1 MLPYAK
7 LRSFEIRNTQ
17 YDSLKTRNCDDRKER
32 GMRKLEVSGEAWKG
46 RHLRTISGPPLLRIA
61 TINMPLPPSPL
72 PSPQDFLDS
81 LLGTLNEQADTAL
94 DAASKP
100 TLLTL
105 HAIFPSLLL
114 PALDLLDRRLLTRFV
129 LKEKPDA
136 HNAEE
141 TGGEKGEERIAQ
153 GNGSKEAVNGPRQR
167 VVYYVRSNASSHS
180 DRRSR
185 YVKTADIG
193 STHYEVRPWAWS
205 CTCAA
210 FAFSAYNVPSSF
222 SPSYASYEDL
232 NDYDRGQGYG
242 HGVTNEEDEE
252 MLDMPEGY
260 AEADRRRYK
269 QGKYGWGGLMLG
281 EREGEV
287 PLCKHLLACALAER
301 WRVAAEMIEERMVG
315 SEEMAGWGAGWGG

>member
-1 MLPYAK
+1 
-7 LRSFEIRNTQ
+7 
-17 YDSLKTRNCDDRKER
+17 
-32 GMRKLEVSGEAWKG
+32 
-46 RHLRTISGPPLLRIA
+46 
-61 TINMPLPPSPL
+61 MPLPPSPL
-72 PSPQDFLDS
+72 PSPKDFLDS
-81 LLGTLNEQADTAL
+81 LLSTLKAQADTAL
-94 DAASKP
+94 DVASKA

-114 PALDLLDRRLLTRFV
+114 PALDLLDRRLVTRFV
-129 LKEKPDA
+129 LKEGPDA

-141 TGGEKGEERIAQ
+141 SGEETTLE
-153 GNGSKEAVNGPRQR
+153 GNEERDAGTRHGQR
-167 VVYYVRSNASSHS
+167 VVYYVKSNASSHS

-185 YVKTADIG
+185 YAKTADIG
-193 STHYEVRPWAWS
+193 STHYEVRPLAWS
-205 CTCAA
+205 CSCAA
-210 FAFSAYNVPSSF
+210 FAFSAYNVPSTF

-232 NDYDRGQGYG
+232 SDYDRGQGYG
-242 HGVTNEEDEE
+242 HVVRNEEDEE

-269 QGKYGWGGLMLG
+269 QRKCGWGGLMLG
-281 EREGEV
+281 EGEV